1 MVDPN
6 RVKGN
11 KYQYVYQLK
20 IKNGISDTTNKNKG
34 DTFTWLETEKLE

>member
-11 KYQYVYQLK
+11 KY
-20 IKNGISDTTNKNKG
+20 
-34 DTFTWLETEKLE
+34 